1 MKKIAA
7 AAVAATTTLSLVA
20 PMAGAASNTMTADG
34 YCQIVRDDA
43 TDLGFLSD
51 EDPISKNFTPQ
62 EAHWQYLND
71 LGGRADSF
79 VASSRWGEALG
90 SSDGTYAYDIRY
102 ANNLRA
108 VRACA
113 EGKDFQSAPV
123 AGAEKAG
130 IIIGTVLL
138 ALAGVAAAASPLL
151 LPYIQK
157 YLPF

>member
-62 EAHWQYLND
+62 EAHWQYYAEPGNPD
-71 LGGRADSF
+71 AF

-138 ALAGVAAAASPLL
+138 AIAGVAAAASPLL